1 MQTLLIY
8 AKVLIARIRS
18 ELSNPSVSSLYR
30 QATIGEVARQ
40 RNNEPFINASYKV
53 FSQSDE
59 DGLLQRCI
67 ELCGEPSSRTFIEI
81 GVGNGTENNTLLLL
95 LQGWRGA
102 WIGGEKIVLEPNPQV
117 QIKLIRAWV
126 DVENICDLVGRAMIS
141 TGLHDQRD
149 LDVFSLDLDGN
160 DYDLCERLL
169 QSNFCPKV
177 WIQEYNGSFGP
188 NVEWR
193 MKYDKSHRWNHD
205 NYFGASY
212 KSFCKLFGRYG
223 YKPVVCSS
231 NGANVFFVRKDS
243 NFDFE
248 NTPEENDLW
257 VKPNNLIVSN
267 GHPVSKRIL
276 NGFVASY
283 PNR

>member
-1 MQTLLIY
+1 
-8 AKVLIARIRS
+8 
-18 ELSNPSVSSLYR
+18 
-30 QATIGEVARQ
+30 
-40 RNNEPFINASYKV
+40 
-53 FSQSDE
+53 
-59 DGLLQRCI
+59 
-67 ELCGEPSSRTFIEI
+67 
-81 GVGNGTENNTLLLL
+81 VGNGTENNTLILM

-102 WIGGEKIVLEPNPQV
+102 WIGGEKIVLEPNPEV
-117 QIKLIRAWV
+117 PIAFTRAWV
-126 DVENICDLVGRAMIS
+126 DVENISDLVRKSMIS
-141 TGLHDQRD
+141 IGINHPSD

-160 DYDLCERLL
+160 DYYLCERLL
-169 QSNFCPKV
+169 ESNFFPKI

-193 MKYDKSHRWNHD
+193 MKYDKSHQWNHD

-212 KSFCKLFGRYG
+212 RSFCKLFGSYG

-231 NGANVFFVRKDS
+231 NGANVFFIRKDS

-248 NTPEENDLW
+248 TVPEEHDLW

-276 NGFVASY
+276 NGFVANLTNYQS
-283 PNR
+283 PLRHKD